1 MQNTV
6 YKILFVEDDKID
18 QMAFERFAQK
28 EHFPYQYVL
37 AGSVRETQE
46 ILGTDHFHAVVTDY
60 SLGDGVAL
68 DMFDLF
74 QNIPIIVVT
83 GIGNEEIAVTAM
95 KAGAYDYLIK
105 DAEGNYLKTLVVTV
119 ENAIRR
125 KEAEDELTRYREHL
139 EELVELR
146 TAELKREIEERKRAE
161 AAVQKARDNLEI
173 RVQERTAELSRVNA
187 ELARAA
193 KLKDE
198 FLANMSHELRTP
210 LNVILG
216 MAEALQE
223 EVYGPLND
231 RQMKSLRTIEESGR
245 HLLTLINDV
254 LDLSKIGAGK
264 FSLEITPV
272 YVESVCQAALRM
284 IKQIA
289 QKKRLKVVSQF
300 DQAVTTLHA
309 DERRLK
315 QVLVNLLDNAVKFTP
330 EGGQVGLEVS
340 GDENLR
346 IVHITVWDMGIGI
359 AQDDME
365 RLFQPFVQLDAS
377 LSRRYEG
384 TGLGLSLVFRM
395 VEMHGGSI
403 SVESEVGKGSRFT
416 VSLPW
421 KESTPAEFFLKHAT
435 QQISQSSPLPQTAS
449 EESERIPVSGQSP
462 TVLIAE
468 DNEATIHTLSEY
480 FSRKGYRITVARNG
494 WEAFSQTKEMQPD
507 IIIMDIQMPEMNGL
521 EAIRHIRSDKQ
532 NLSTPIIALTAL
544 AMTGDREKCLTA
556 GANEYMSKPVS
567 LKNLAEVVSTLLKIN
582 GDE

>member
-1 MQNTV
+1 MQNTT

-37 AGSVRETQE
+37 AGSVHETRELLE
-46 ILGTDHFHAVVTDY
+46 TDLFHAIVTDY

-68 DMFDLF
+68 DLFDLF
-74 QNIPIIVVT
+74 QNVPIIVVT

-95 KAGAYDYLIK
+95 KSGAYDYLIK
-105 DAEGNYLKTLVVTV
+105 DAEGHYLKTLAVTV

-125 KEAEDELTRYREHL
+125 KEAEDELIRYREHL

-146 TAELKREIEERKRAE
+146 TTELKREIEERKRAE
-161 AAVQKARDNLEI
+161 TALQKAHDELEI
-173 RVQERTAELSRVNA
+173 RVKERTAELSRVNA

-231 RQMKSLRTIEESGR
+231 RQMKSLRTVEESGR

-272 YVESVCQAALRM
+272 YIESVCQASLRM

-300 DQAVTTLHA
+300 DQSITTLHA

-330 EGGQVGLEVS
+330 EGGQVGLDVS
-340 GDENLR
+340 GDEHLQ
-346 IVHITVWDMGIGI
+346 IVHITVWDTGIGI
-359 AQDDME
+359 AQEDME

-395 VEMHGGSI
+395 IEMHGGSI
-403 SVESEVGKGSRFT
+403 SVESDVGKGSRFT

-421 KESTPAEFFLKHAT
+421 KESTPAEFFLKQSMYQMPQASPV
-435 QQISQSSPLPQTAS
+435 SQTERIEVS
-449 EESERIPVSGQSP
+449 EESP

-468 DNEATIHTLSEY
+468 DNEATINTLSEY
-480 FSRKGYRITVARNG
+480 FSLKGYHVIVARNG
-494 WEAFSQTKEMQPD
+494 WEAFSQTKETQPD

-521 EAIRHIRSDKQ
+521 EAIRHIRSDRQ
-532 NLSTPIIALTAL
+532 SRATPVIALTAL
-544 AMTGDREKCLTA
+544 AMPGDREKCLAA

-567 LKNLAEVVSTLLKIN
+567 LRKLAEIVKTLLN
-582 GDE
+582 EDAVSSNEE

>member
-1 MQNTV
+1 MIPS

-18 QMAFERFAQK
+18 QMAFERFAEK
-28 EHFPYQYVL
+28 ERFPYQYVL
-37 AGSVRETQE
+37 AGSVRETRELQAA
-46 ILGTDHFHAVVTDY
+46 DQFHAVVTDY
-60 SLGDGVAL
+60 SLGDGIAL
-68 DMFDLF
+68 DLFELF
-74 QNIPIIVVT
+74 QNIPVIVVT

-105 DAEGNYLKTLVVTV
+105 DAEGNYLKTLAVTV

-125 KEAEDELTRYREHL
+125 KEAESELTRYRAHL
-139 EELVELR
+139 EELVDVR
-146 TAELKREIEERKRAE
+146 TTELKREIEERKRAE
-161 AAVQKARDNLEI
+161 AAVQKARDSLEI
-173 RVQERTAELSRVNA
+173 RVKERTAELSRVNA

-216 MAEALQE
+216 MAEAMQE

-231 RQMKSLRTIEESGR
+231 RQMKSLRTVEESGR

-264 FSLEITPV
+264 FSLEIAPV

-289 QKKRLKVVSQF
+289 HKKHLKVVSRF
-300 DQAVTTLHA
+300 DQSVTTLHA

-340 GDENLR
+340 GDEALR
-346 IVHITVWDMGIGI
+346 TIRMTVWDTGIGI

-395 VEMHGGSI
+395 IEMHGGSI
-403 SVESEVGKGSRFT
+403 SVESDVNAGSRFT
-416 VSLPW
+416 VLLPW
-421 KESTPAEFFLKHAT
+421 EESTPAEFFMKQAMCEMP
-435 QQISQSSPLPQTAS
+435 SPPL
-449 EESERIPVSGQSP
+449 SP
-462 TVLIAE
+462 ANSTLSRRSAMILIAE
-468 DNEATIHTLSEY
+468 DNEATINTLSEY
-480 FSRKGYRITVARNG
+480 FTRKQYRITVARNG
-494 WEAFSQTKEMQPD
+494 FEAFSQTKEARPD
-507 IIIMDIQMPEMNGL
+507 LILMDIQMPEMNGL

-532 NLSTPIIALTAL
+532 SRTTPIIALTAL
-544 AMTGDREKCLTA
+544 AMPGDREKCLAA
-556 GANEYMSKPVS
+556 GANAYMSKPVS
-567 LKNLAEVVSTLLKIN
+567 LRNLSEIIKTLLN
-582 GDE
+582 EEATSQGPE